1 MAKPPKKTTPEITDA
16 SKRQKAY
23 VDRLKEKGYVVLSG
37 MYVPAAIR
45 TECRE
50 LVKKRVAKFEKEQ
63 TKF

>member
-1 MAKPPKKTTPEITDA
+1 MPAKKPEITEA

-23 VDRLKEKGYVVLSG
+23 VDRLKGKGYVVLSG

-45 TECRE
+45 TQCRE
-50 LVKKRVAKFEKEQ
+50 AVKKMVAKFEKEQ

>member
-1 MAKPPKKTTPEITDA
+1 MAKQPKQTTEKSDA

-23 VDRLKEKGYVVLSG
+23 IDRMKDKGYVILSSI
-37 MYVPAAIR
+37 YVPAAIR
-45 TECRE
+45 DECRE

>member
-1 MAKPPKKTTPEITDA
+1 MAKKPEAVPEKSDA

-23 VDRLKEKGYVVLSG
+23 IDRMKDKGYVILSSI
-37 MYVPAAIR
+37 YVPAAIR
-45 TECRE
+45 DECRE